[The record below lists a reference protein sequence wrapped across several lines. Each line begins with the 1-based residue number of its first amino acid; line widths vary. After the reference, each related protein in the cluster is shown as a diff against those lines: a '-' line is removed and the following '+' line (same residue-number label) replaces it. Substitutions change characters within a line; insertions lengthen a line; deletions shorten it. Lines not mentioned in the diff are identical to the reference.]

1 MIKLSFCLHRLP
13 NLSHQEFCDYWVNT
27 HGPLVRS
34 HKGIL
39 RIQRYVQTHGMD
51 DAELDGPLAAS
62 RGATVDA
69 YDGVAEL
76 WWKSKEDLMEVVN
89 DGAGQ
94 VALQILLDDEKKF
107 IDLPRSPLWFS
118 QENEI
123 IALDS

>member
-13 NLSHQEFCDYWVNT
+13 SLSHQEFSDYWLNT

-39 RIQRYVQTHGMD
+39 RIQRYVQTHGLD
-51 DAELDGPLAAS
+51 DPELDGPLGAS
-62 RGATVDA
+62 RGGPVP

-76 WWKSKEDLMEVVN
+76 WWKDKQDLMDVVA
-89 DGAGQ
+89 DGAGV

-118 QENEI
+118 QEHEI
-123 IALDS
+123 ISA

>member
-1 MIKLSFCLHRLP
+1 MIKLSFWLHRRP
-13 NLSHQEFCDYWVNT
+13 NLSHQEFSDYWITT

-39 RIQRYVQTHGMD
+39 RIQRYIQTHGID
-51 DAELDGPLAAS
+51 DDELNGPLRES
-62 RGATVDA
+62 RGAPEA

-76 WWKSKEDLMEVVN
+76 WWKDKQDLMDVIS

-123 IALDS
+123 IGPDA

>member
-13 NLSHQEFCDYWVNT
+13 NLSHQEFCDYWINT

-39 RIQRYVQTHGMD
+39 RIQRYVQTHGID
-51 DAELDGPLAAS
+51 DDELNGPLRES
-62 RGATVDA
+62 RGAPEA

-76 WWKSKEDLMEVVN
+76 WWKDKQDLMDVIS

-123 IALDS
+123 IGPDA